1 MNKIPVNTTVDISV
15 EDIAANMS
23 PEELGDLFSVI
34 GGAMA
39 VRQYTSNQRRVVI
52 GKIADGLHED
62 ALKML
67 GEVVALAYH
76 RAKNA
81 TIEPS
86 H

>member
-23 PEELGDLFSVI
+23 PEELGDLFCII
-34 GGAMA
+34 GGTMS

-67 GEVVALAYH
+67 GEVVALAYY

-81 TIEPS
+81 VIEAS